1 MKISVLLVLLLL
13 LPAAA
18 SAELY
23 KWTDAEGR
31 VHFTDKKPAVAAK
44 VETLKVPRAQS
55 PGGTSASGSAPA
67 SQGASSVLE
76 RQKRMADILTQEREQ
91 RESAA
96 SKKEKDAANRLK
108 KCQELQDYR
117 RNAARS
123 RIYNIGDKGER
134 TFMDDNAHA
143 AHLRELD
150 ENIVQNCQ

>member
-1 MKISVLLVLLLL
+1 VVVLALWLL
-13 LPAAA
+13 LPALQQVP
-18 SAELY
+18 SFTNGLMQQ
-23 KWTDAEGR
+23 GR

-96 SKKEKDAANRLK
+96 SKKEKG
-108 KCQELQDYR
+108 
-117 RNAARS
+117 RS
-123 RIYNIGDKGER
+123 
-134 TFMDDNAHA
+134 
-143 AHLRELD
+143 
-150 ENIVQNCQ
+150 